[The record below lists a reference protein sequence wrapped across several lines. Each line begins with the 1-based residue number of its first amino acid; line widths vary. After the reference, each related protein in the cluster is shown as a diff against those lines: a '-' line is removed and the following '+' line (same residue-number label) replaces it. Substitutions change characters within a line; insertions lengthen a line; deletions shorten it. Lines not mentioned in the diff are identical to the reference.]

1 MSDRK
6 VWTIAIWSVE
16 EGRWVAGLTS
26 EVRPRVEAV
35 FDVMRALIPSAFV
48 VLVESRRDDVEL
60 IEANVAA
67 LPLVSALDVYCS
79 LLEAKD
85 FVEEEAQ
92 AMAREGY
99 AVARGLV
106 RVH

>member
-6 VWTIAIWSVE
+6 VWTIAIWSIE

-26 EVRPRVEAV
+26 EVRARVEAV

-48 VLVESRRDDVEL
+48 VLVASKRDEVEL
-60 IEANVAA
+60 IETNVAA
-67 LPLVSALDVYCS
+67 LPPVSALDVYCS

-85 FVEEEAQ
+85 FVEDEAQ
-92 AMAREGY
+92 AMARE
-99 AVARGLV
+99 ASAIARGLV
-106 RVH
+106 RLH